1 MNYIVCHY
9 HEIGLKGKNRKFFE
23 EKLVENIKKSLPK
36 DSFEFVKRIS
46 GRIIVKLTEA
56 GSKQRNKIKKSLKNV
71 FGMVFFIFAYNVKP
85 EMKTIEKKALEI
97 LEQEKFKT
105 FRIQTQ
111 RSDKDFPLKSPK
123 VSEIVGAFIVKNL
136 KKKVKLENPDITL
149 FIEITK
155 NYAFLYT
162 EKIDAYGGLPVGV
175 GNKAV
180 VLLSGGID
188 SPVAGFLTMKRGV
201 KAVFVHFHAHP
212 YTDKASIDKV
222 ERVVKILN
230 KFQFNSKLY
239 LIPFAD
245 IQKQILLKIS
255 AKLRIIFYRRLM
267 LKIAEVIAKKE
278 KALALVT
285 GDSIGQV
292 ASQTLENIFA
302 ISEAVDMPIL
312 RPLVGFDKEEI
323 IDLAKEIDTFDIS
336 ILPHQDCCARFL
348 PARVETRA
356 DLKQV
361 KSEEKKLDIEGL
373 VKETLKMSKL
383 LTISK

>member
-1 MNYIVCHY
+1 MYIVCHY

-23 EKLVENIKKSLPK
+23 EKLVENIKKALSK

-46 GRIIVKLTEA
+46 GRIIVKLTDT
-56 GSKQRNKIKKSLKNV
+56 GLKQKDKIKKSLKNV
-71 FGMVFFIFAYNVKP
+71 FGMVFFVFAYSVKP
-85 EMKTIEKKALEI
+85 EIKTINKKALEI
-97 LEQEKFKT
+97 LGQEKFKT
-105 FRIQTQ
+105 FKIQTQ

-123 VSEIVGAFIVKNL
+123 ISETVGAFIVKNL
-136 KKKVKLENPDITL
+136 KKKVKLENPDTTL

-155 NYAFLYT
+155 DYAFLYT
-162 EKIDAYGGLPVGV
+162 EKISAYGGLPVSTG
-175 GNKAV
+175 GRAV

-201 KAVFVHFHAHP
+201 KAIFVHFHAHP

-222 ERVVKILN
+222 KRIVRILN
-230 KFQFNSKLY
+230 KFQFSSKLY

-245 IQKQILLKIS
+245 VQKQILLKVS
-255 AKLRIIFYRRLM
+255 ARLRVIFYRRLM
-267 LKIAEVIAKKE
+267 MKIAEVIAKKE

-292 ASQTLENIFA
+292 ASQTLENIFV
-302 ISEAVDMPIL
+302 ISEAVNMPIL
-312 RPLVGFDKEEI
+312 RPLIGFDKEEI
-323 IDLAKEIDTFDIS
+323 IDLAKKIDTFNLS
-336 ILPHQDCCARFL
+336 ILPYQDCCARFL

-356 DLKQV
+356 NLKQV
-361 KSEEKKLDIEGL
+361 KSEEKKLDTEEL
-373 VKETLKMSKL
+373 VKKTLKSSKL

>member
-1 MNYIVCHY
+1 MYIVCHY

-46 GRIIVKLTEA
+46 GRIIVKLTDT
-56 GSKQRNKIKKSLKNV
+56 GLKQKDKIKKSLKNV
-71 FGMVFFIFAYNVKP
+71 FGMVFFIFACNVKP
-85 EMKTIEKKALEI
+85 EIKIINKKALEI

-105 FRIQTQ
+105 FRIRTQ

-123 VSEIVGAFIVKNL
+123 VSETVGAFIVKNL

-149 FIEITK
+149 FIEITR
-155 NYAFLYT
+155 NHAFLYT
-162 EKIDAYGGLPVGV
+162 EKISAYGGLPVGV

-201 KAVFVHFHAHP
+201 KAIFVHFHARP
-212 YTDKASIDKV
+212 YTDEASIDKV
-222 ERVVKILN
+222 KRIVKILN

-245 IQKQILLKIS
+245 VQKQILLKVS
-255 AKLRIIFYRRLM
+255 ARLRVIFYRRLM
-267 LKIAEVIAKKE
+267 MKIAEVVAKKE

-292 ASQTLENIFA
+292 ASQTLENIFV
-302 ISEAVDMPIL
+302 ISEAVNMPIL
-312 RPLVGFDKEEI
+312 RPLIGFDKEEI
-323 IDLAKEIDTFDIS
+323 IDLAKKIDTFDVS

-348 PARVETRA
+348 PARVETKA

-361 KSEEKKLDIEGL
+361 KSEEKKLDVEELIEKAL
-373 VKETLKMSKL
+373 ESTKL
-383 LTISK
+383 LTILK